1 MRLVISIILTACI
14 AGIAE
19 WYAPWWA
26 AALVAGIVGLY
37 QHSTA
42 KAFLVGFCGI
52 ALLWLC
58 VALWRDIPNEHLLSG
73 RMSQLFKL
81 PSGIW
86 FILVTTILGGIV
98 GGLSAWSS
106 AHLKRLL
113 HSKQE

>member
-1 MRLVISIILTACI
+1 MRLVISIILTTCF

-37 QHSTA
+37 QSTTA

-52 ALLWLC
+52 GLLWLGF
-58 VALWRDIPNEHLLSG
+58 ALWRDLPNQHLLSDKLA
-73 RMSQLFKL
+73 QLFKL
-81 PSGIW
+81 PSGLW
-86 FILVTTILGGIV
+86 YLLLTTILGGII
-98 GGLSAWSS
+98 GGLSAWST
-106 AHLKRLL
+106 AHMKRLL